1 MTQERPVKTKKC
13 TILRF
18 LWVSILFG
26 GAGFCALTFLVI
38 RDPRWFALYW
48 RVMRFFASLPSALI
62 RTKRKTAGS

>member
-1 MTQERPVKTKKC
+1 MTQRRLVKTKNRGL
-13 TILRF
+13 LRF

-62 RTKRKTAGS
+62 RTKRRTAGS